1 MPFNRN
7 HVRSFLA
14 KTEIGLF
21 ESSLGADLKAL
32 SAAEVQRR
40 IDRTRKLR
48 DKYRDLLRRQKLATR
63 ARTGSKRG
71 LSGVANERTAKKAK
85 AFEET
90 LARFEAQAK
99 HLAAAA
105 EKAAKKAAAKA
116 KKSPAEAKPAAG
128 KKKAAKTGTK
138 AGTKA
143 STKAAAKTAAKKRA
157 PKKQP
162 VPAAVVLRGALEKK
176 RDAKVLALAKRPTR
190 SAKAPARSPA
200 AATGGVSATPPDVR
214 AAAVASRINQ
224 SGMARI
230 QGHTGTQ
237 VRNAQAKRDQLD

>member
-7 HVRSFLA
+7 HVRAFLA

-21 ESSLGADLKAL
+21 ESSLGADLNAL

-116 KKSPAEAKPAAG
+116 KKGPAKVKPAAG
-128 KKKAAKTGTK
+128 KKKAAKTG
-138 AGTKA
+138 
-143 STKAAAKTAAKKRA
+143 TKAAAKTAAKKRA

-237 VRNAQAKRDQLD
+237 VRNAQAKRDQRD

>member
-7 HVRSFLA
+7 HVRAFLA
-14 KTEIGLF
+14 KTEFGLF

-90 LARFEAQAK
+90 LARFEVQAK

-105 EKAAKKAAAKA
+105 KKAASKS
-116 KKSPAEAKPAAG
+116 KKSPARAKPAATT
-128 KKKAAKTGTK
+128 KKAAKTGTK
-138 AGTKA
+138 A
-143 STKAAAKTAAKKRA
+143 AAKTTAEKRA

-190 SAKAPARSPA
+190 SAKAPARPPA
-200 AATGGVSATPPDVR
+200 ASTGGVGATPPDVR

-237 VRNAQAKRDQLD
+237 VRNAQAKRDQRG

>member
-7 HVRSFLA
+7 HVRAFLA

-116 KKSPAEAKPAAG
+116 KKSPAKAKPAAG
-128 KKKAAKTGTK
+128 KKKAAK

-237 VRNAQAKRDQLD
+237 VRNAQAKRDQRD